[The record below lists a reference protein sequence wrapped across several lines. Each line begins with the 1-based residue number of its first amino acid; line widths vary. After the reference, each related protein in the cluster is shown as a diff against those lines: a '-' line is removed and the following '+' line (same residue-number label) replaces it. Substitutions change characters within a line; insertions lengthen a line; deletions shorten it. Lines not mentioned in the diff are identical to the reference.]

1 MALRG
6 TALALAAA
14 GLSWTRHDAAE
25 RPAQQRSRARWPT
38 LKDRPPQFEMR
49 RGLARR
55 TVLRRSATCPRR
67 GSAAWGWSTCWPSRA
82 GRDCCARTGP
92 SPGASGPSQ
101 LSRHVASSSAGADV
115 SHLAHA
121 KAANAS
127 GQRILMRRRGVT
139 PEQVARVFLAG
150 AFANALDVRNAVA
163 IGLLAPV
170 PVERARRVGNA
181 SVRGA
186 KALLLAGR
194 RRRELEAC
202 SPGSSTSSPNPS
214 RTSSIC
220 SSTVAASHRCRRPGV
235 RSCFGAL
242 WGRSLGASS
251 TTFGSGPA
259 GCDASSA
266 CPSARAV
273 PSGRSRESAT

>member
-1 MALRG
+1 MAHPQG
-6 TALALAAA
+6 PAAPV
-14 GLSWTRHDAAE
+14 RDAP
-25 RPAQQRSRARWPT
+25 RP
-38 LKDRPPQFEMR
+38 
-49 RGLARR
+49 R
-55 TVLRRSATCPRR
+55 TPHRSAQVGDLPPEGIC
-67 GSAAWGWSTCWPSRA
+67 GLGLVDLLAESSRA
-82 GRDCCARTGP
+82 GLLRPDGTFAGGVRTIPAVPTRGIE
-92 SPGASGPSQ
+92 
-101 LSRHVASSSAGADV
+101 LSRGGRQPPRSCQGGH
-115 SHLAHA
+115 
-121 KAANAS
+121 AS
-127 GQRILMRRRGVT
+127 GQRILMRRLGVT